1 MRDLVKQATE
11 GYLAAT
17 SGLRMLPDFIV
28 IGTQRGGTTSLYRYL
43 AAHPGVAPT
52 LVSKG
57 VHYFD
62 VRNDRSEA
70 WYRGHFPPTAYRAWR
85 RRVARQPL
93 ITGEASP
100 YYLFHPAVPERVAA
114 MLPDVKLIAM
124 LRDPVK
130 RAFSHYHH
138 EFEGGFETLP
148 TFEEA
153 IDAEPGRL
161 EGEAER
167 LLADPGYVSF
177 AHQHHSY
184 LARGH
189 YGEQLEAW
197 FAHIPRERFLI
208 FTSEE
213 FYRDTATV
221 YGTVQDFLGLP
232 HHPLA
237 EFKTYNAHSY
247 APMDP
252 ATNGR
257 LRELFRE
264 PDRALCELLGRD
276 LGWDRAA

>member
-1 MRDLVKQATE
+1 MRDLVKRATE

-62 VRNDRSEA
+62 VQNDRSEA

-138 EFEGGFETLP
+138 EFEGGFETLH

-189 YGEQLEAW
+189 YAEQLQAW

-247 APMDP
+247 PPMDP

-257 LRELFRE
+257 LREHFRD
-264 PDRALCELLGRD
+264 PDRALCELLGRE

>member
-1 MRDLVKQATE
+1 MRHLVKRTTE

-62 VRNDRSEA
+62 VQYDRSPS
-70 WYRGHFPPTAYRAWR
+70 WYRGHFPPRAYRAWR
-85 RRVARQPL
+85 HDVLRQPL

-138 EFEGGFETLP
+138 EFEGGYETLP

-153 IDAEPGRL
+153 IDAEDGRL
-161 EGEAER
+161 EGETER
-167 LLADPGYVSF
+167 LLEDPAYASF
-177 AHQHHSY
+177 SHQHHSY
-184 LARGH
+184 LARGR
-189 YGEQLEAW
+189 YAEQLEAW
-197 FAHIPRERFLI
+197 FAHVPRERFLI
-208 FTSEE
+208 VTSEE
-213 FYRDTATV
+213 FYRETAST
-221 YGTVQDFLGLP
+221 YATVQDFLGLP
-232 HHPLA
+232 RHPLA
-237 EFKTYNAHSY
+237 EFKTYNAHTY
-247 APMDP
+247 EPMSE
-252 ATNGR
+252 ATNAR
-257 LRELFRE
+257 LREHFRG
-264 PDRALCELLGRD
+264 PNQALSDLLGRE
-276 LGWDRAA
+276 LGWSSPA

>member
-62 VRNDRSEA
+62 VQNDRSEA

-85 RRVARQPL
+85 LRVARQPL

-153 IDAEPGRL
+153 IGAEPDRL

-189 YGEQLEAW
+189 YAEQLEAW

-252 ATNGR
+252 ATNAR
-257 LRELFRE
+257 LREHFRE

>member
-62 VRNDRSEA
+62 VGYERSEA
-70 WYRGHFPPTAYRAWR
+70 WYRGHFPPRAYRSWR
-85 RRVARQPL
+85 RHVAGQPL

-138 EFEGGFETLP
+138 EFEGGFETL
-148 TFEEA
+148 TSFEEA
-153 IDAEPGRL
+153 IDAEAGRL

-167 LLADPGYVSF
+167 LVADPGYESF
-177 AHQHHSY
+177 EHQHHSY
-184 LARGH
+184 LARGR
-189 YGEQLEAW
+189 YAEQLEAW
-197 FAHIPRERFLI
+197 FTHFPRERFLI

-213 FYRDTATV
+213 FYRDTASI
-221 YGTVQDFLGLP
+221 YEAVQDFLGIP
-232 HHPLA
+232 RHPLV

-247 APMDP
+247 APMDA
-252 ATNGR
+252 ATSAR
-257 LRELFRE
+257 LRTYFRE
-264 PDRALCELLGRD
+264 PDRALADLIGRD
-276 LGWDRAA
+276 PGWDSTA

>member
-62 VRNDRSEA
+62 VQNDRSEA

-189 YGEQLEAW
+189 YAEQLEAW

-257 LRELFRE
+257 LREHFRE

>member
-62 VRNDRSEA
+62 VQNDRSEA
-70 WYRGHFPPTAYRAWR
+70 WYRGHFPPKAYRAWR
-85 RRVARQPL
+85 RRVAGQPL

-177 AHQHHSY
+177 SHQHHSY

-189 YGEQLEAW
+189 YAEQLEGW
-197 FAHIPRERFLI
+197 FAHIARERFLI

-221 YGTVQDFLGLP
+221 YATVQDFLGLP

-237 EFKTYNAHSY
+237 EFKTYNAHTY
-247 APMDP
+247 APMAP
-252 ATNGR
+252 ATNAR
-257 LRELFRE
+257 LRDHFRE
-264 PDRALCELLGRD
+264 PDRALTELLGRD
-276 LGWDRAA
+276 PGWDRPA

>member
-1 MRDLVKQATE
+1 MRELVKQVTE

-62 VRNDRSEA
+62 VQYDRSPA
-70 WYRGHFPPTAYRAWR
+70 WYRGHFPPRAYRAWR
-85 RRVARQPL
+85 EDVLRQPL

-100 YYLFHPAVPERVAA
+100 YYLFHPAVPARVAE
-114 MLPDVKLIAM
+114 MLPDVKLIVM

-138 EFEGGFETLP
+138 EFEGGFETLA

-153 IDAEPGRL
+153 IEAEPGRL
-161 EGEAER
+161 EGETRR
-167 LLADPGYVSF
+167 LLEDPTYVSD

-184 LARGH
+184 LARGR
-189 YGEQLEAW
+189 YAEQLEAW
-197 FAHIPRERFLI
+197 FAHVPRERLLV

-213 FYRDTATV
+213 FYRDTASL
-221 YGTVQDFLGLP
+221 YLAVQDFLGLS
-232 HHPLA
+232 HHPLT

-247 APMDP
+247 APMSS
-252 ATNGR
+252 ATNER
-257 LRELFRE
+257 LRDHFRE
-264 PDRALCELLGRD
+264 PNAALAELLGRD
-276 LGWDRAA
+276 LGWETRA

>member
-62 VRNDRSEA
+62 VQNDRSGA

-85 RRVARQPL
+85 LRVARQPL

-153 IDAEPGRL
+153 IGAEPDRL

-189 YGEQLEAW
+189 YAEQLEAW

-252 ATNGR
+252 ATNAR
-257 LRELFRE
+257 LREHFRE

>member
-1 MRDLVKQATE
+1 MRDLVKRTTE

-62 VRNDRSEA
+62 VQNDRPQA

-85 RRVARQPL
+85 LHVARQPL

-114 MLPDVKLIAM
+114 MLPEVKLIAM

-148 TFEEA
+148 TFEQA
-153 IDAEPGRL
+153 IDAEPARL
-161 EGEAER
+161 EGEVAR
-167 LLADPGYVSF
+167 LLSDPGYVSF

-184 LARGH
+184 VARGH
-189 YGEQLEAW
+189 YAEQLEAW

-213 FYRDTATV
+213 FYRDTATI
-221 YGTVQDFLGLP
+221 YGAVQDFLGLP
-232 HHPLA
+232 HRPLA

-252 ATNGR
+252 ATNER
-257 LRELFRE
+257 LRDLFRE
-264 PDRALCELLGRD
+264 PDRALADLLGRD
-276 LGWDRAA
+276 LGWDRPA

>member
-62 VRNDRSEA
+62 VQNDRSEA

-138 EFEGGFETLP
+138 EFEGGFETLH

-189 YGEQLEAW
+189 YAEQLQAW

-208 FTSEE
+208 FSSEE

-257 LRELFRE
+257 LREHFRG
-264 PDRALCELLGRD
+264 PDRALSELLGRD